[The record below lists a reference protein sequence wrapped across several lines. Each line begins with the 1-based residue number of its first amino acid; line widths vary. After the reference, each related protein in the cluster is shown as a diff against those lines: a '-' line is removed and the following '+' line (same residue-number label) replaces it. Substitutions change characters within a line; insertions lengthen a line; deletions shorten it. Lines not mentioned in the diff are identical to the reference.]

1 MSSNKVDIHDK
12 DRIEEGDG
20 WEPCVIDAGTGIRY
34 GSVEVVV
41 YDGRIVQIERRTRV
55 VKYVANYDRTT
66 FECSAAAGANHQ
78 PENAILLRAQV
89 SF

>member
-12 DRIEEGDG
+12 GIEEDDG
-20 WEPCVIDAGTGIRY
+20 WESYVIDAVTGIGY

-41 YDGRIVQIERRTRV
+41 YDGRIVQIEHRTRV
-55 VKYVANYDRTT
+55 VKSVANYDRTT
-66 FECSAAAGANHQ
+66 FVCGAAAGANRQ
-78 PENAILLRAQV
+78 PESAILLRAQV

>member
-12 DRIEEGDG
+12 GIEEDDG
-20 WEPCVIDAGTGIRY
+20 WEPYVIDAVTGIRY
-34 GSVEVVV
+34 GSEVVV
-41 YDGRIVQIERRTRV
+41 YDSRIVQIERRTRV